1 MPADLKRL
9 LTSLSREDLQRLLNA
24 KDEIEG
30 LEQRRQAL
38 LEELAVVEK
47 DLARLVAT
55 TADRPRRST
64 RRQSAPTAG
73 ARKKAAKKKVT
84 KKKVAK
90 KKVTKKKAI
99 KKKATKKKPTAK
111 KTAAKKTSSKKTSS
125 KKTNA
130 RKATTKK
137 TAARKTAPGRQ
148 TLEDVVMRLL
158 QEHGQPMPFQLLL
171 ETIVTGGHFQSR
183 SKNFDNVLRRTL
195 STSDRIKRLSRG
207 VYGL

>member
-64 RRQSAPTAG
+64 RRQNAPTAG

-84 KKKVAK
+84 KKKVTK
-90 KKVTKKKAI
+90 KKATKKKAIKKKAI
-99 KKKATKKKPTAK
+99 KKKATKKKSTARKTAAKKASSK
-111 KTAAKKTSSKKTSS
+111 KTAAKK
-125 KKTNA
+125 A
-130 RKATTKK
+130 
-137 TAARKTAPGRQ
+137 APGRQ
-148 TLEDVVMRLL
+148 TLEEVVMRLL